1 MAVRKRRAAQRSP
14 LPANVRLR
22 LRALE
27 AEPAAPELA
36 ELAELAYLLDGS
48 VRRELRDDPAG
59 PVAEAG
65 TGAVCLRT
73 PRQLAPHGEGVR
85 SRRYLQ
91 NRVWRLFRRLAAQVP
106 QQYVDCCELLLLRST
121 DEELSDGVALLDSY
135 VLMHVLFHDSA
146 VVRCTSS
153 GWVLAV
159 GRELSELVWSPAF
172 AVLWQAAQSLDV
184 LWRLTRTA
192 PSRVVRRWAAQG
204 LQSLG
209 LGALQ
214 ASVAELVELIEQ
226 RDGLQSRLA
235 CQILLQTEL
244 AATLTQQQS
253 YWLLAGFSADDGEI
267 LLRCLRECQVEPAI
281 SVGLLQGL
289 VLVQPLAELADWAW
303 ERLRARVRGER
314 GLLLALLDCPHERIC
329 EAVHGC
335 VNEDWEWWSDR
346 ALCLQLLGVRT
357 AVAIAA
363 QLNRMVP
370 ENSTLPQMAILMGD
384 AEVRQATWLF
394 WRNAVDHAGLRLEV
408 RRQALLQALHRV
420 RRAPEEVAE
429 MEAIL
434 RLIFAGKL
442 VGLREF
448 GLLVLATGVRDGWIT
463 GVDEF
468 AGVGV
473 VACQ

>member
-27 AEPAAPELA
+27 AEPAALELA
-36 ELAELAYLLDGS
+36 ELACLLDGS
-48 VRRELRDDPAG
+48 VRRELRGDPADAD
-59 PVAEAG
+59 AEAG
-65 TGAVCLRT
+65 TDEVCLRT
-73 PRQLAPHGEGVR
+73 PRQVAPHGEGVR

-91 NRVWRLFRRLAAQVP
+91 NRVWRLLRRLAAQAP
-106 QQYVDCCELLLLRST
+106 QQYVDCCELLLLRYT
-121 DEELSDGVALLDSY
+121 DKDLSNGVALLDSY
-135 VLMHVLFHDSA
+135 VLTHVLFHDSA
-146 VVRCTSS
+146 VVRCSSS

-172 AVLWQAAQSLDV
+172 AVLWQSAQALEV
-184 LWRLTRTA
+184 LWRLSRTA

-204 LQSLG
+204 LQTLG
-209 LGALQ
+209 LEALQ
-214 ASVAELVELIEQ
+214 ASVAELVELFEQ
-226 RDGLQSRLA
+226 RDGQQSRLA
-235 CQILLQTEL
+235 CQILLQTRM

-253 YWLLAGFSADDGEI
+253 CRLLAGFSVEDGEI
-267 LLRCLRECQVEPAI
+267 LLSCLRECQVEPAI
-281 SVGLLQGL
+281 SVGLLQAL
-289 VLVQPLAELADWAW
+289 VLAQPLVGLADWAW
-303 ERLRARVRGER
+303 ERLRERVRTER
-314 GLLLALLDCPHERIC
+314 GLLLSLLDCPHERIC
-329 EAVHGC
+329 DAIHGC
-335 VNEDWEWWSDR
+335 VNEDSEWWSDR
-346 ALCLQLLGVRT
+346 ARWLQLLGVRS
-357 AVAIAA
+357 AVAIVS
-363 QLNRMVP
+363 QLNRLVP
-370 ENSTLPQMAILMGD
+370 ENSTLPQVAILMGD

-429 MEAIL
+429 MEAVL

-468 AGVGV
+468 AGVGL